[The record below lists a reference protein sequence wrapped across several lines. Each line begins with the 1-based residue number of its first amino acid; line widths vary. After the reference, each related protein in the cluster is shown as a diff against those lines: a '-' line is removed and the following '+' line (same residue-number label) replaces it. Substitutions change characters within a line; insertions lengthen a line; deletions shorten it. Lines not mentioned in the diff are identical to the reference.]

1 MDYELEGSGRDAEVD
16 SEVAAGIVASEAPIP
31 LVIPRPPVVCACLS
45 A

>member
-16 SEVAAGIVASEAPIP
+16 SEVAAGIVEAPIP